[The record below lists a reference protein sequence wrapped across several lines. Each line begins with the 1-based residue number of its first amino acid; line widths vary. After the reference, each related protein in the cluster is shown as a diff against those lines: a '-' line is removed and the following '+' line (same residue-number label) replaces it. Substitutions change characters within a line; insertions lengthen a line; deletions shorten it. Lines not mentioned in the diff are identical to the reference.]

1 MRKIAVMLVLSLL
14 FVSALQCVS
23 FAEDFGAAGAVGTIE
38 KYVPLPGGGYEKT
51 TETTIH
57 PSSTGAK
64 VGAGAGAVAGATI
77 RSVIPGVGTVIG
89 AGIGAIAGGIAG
101 WIYGPAD

>member
-14 FVSALQCVS
+14 FVSALQGVS
-23 FAEDFGAAGAVGTIE
+23 FAVETSGMVHKTEI
-38 KYVPLPGGGYEKT
+38 YVPLPGGGYEKT

-64 VGAGAGAVAGATI
+64 VGAEAGAVGGATI
-77 RSVIPGVGTVIG
+77 GTVILPGVGTVIG